1 MWRTKQSVFLV
12 FRSTRFLY
20 FSLSVLLS
28 VTIFFFSKFWTR
40 QRHVPTT
47 KKKDFHCNQGY
58 NSRFGFFS
66 DFLIFIFFDF
76 GASHLSFITFIF
88 SLGFTQCYWFR
99 HFVALL
105 TLKIRSKFFT
115 NFMPK
120 TFGSY
125 GTASKLAIL
134 NFTHITFLRNTKNIL

>member
-28 VTIFFFSKFWTR
+28 VIIFFFSKFWTR
-40 QRHVPTT
+40 QRHVPTP

-105 TLKIRSKFFT
+105 TLKIRSKFFQIFIQIHT
-115 NFMPK
+115 CSHK
-120 TFGSY
+120 
-125 GTASKLAIL
+125 K
-134 NFTHITFLRNTKNIL
+134 ITFSPTLPFSHSPTLQFPN